1 MGHEGKTRHTGQAQ
15 RLILFRTAL
24 LGLLL
29 TLLGTVAP
37 AEDFDLSRHNADGGG
52 GGFAAGDDFKLSGT
66 IGQLDRGEMVGGDFR
81 LTGGFWVETPP
92 GDCNF
97 DGCTDIIEFANFD
110 SCLAGP
116 GTELE
121 AGCRC
126 FDVDND
132 DDIDLQDFARFQASF
147 NKHE

>member
-1 MGHEGKTRHTGQAQ
+1 MGHEGKTRHMGQAQ
-15 RLILFRTAL
+15 RLILSRAAL
-24 LGLLL
+24 FGLLL
-29 TLLGTVAP
+29 TMLGTVAP
-37 AEDFDLSRHNADGGG
+37 AEDFDLARHNVDGG
-52 GGFAAGDDFKLSGT
+52 GGFAAGDDFELSGT
-66 IGQLDRGEMVGGDFR
+66 IGQLDAGEMVGGDFR
-81 LTGGFWVETPP
+81 LTGGFWFETPR

-97 DGCTDIIEFANFD
+97 DGCTDLIEFVSFA

-121 AGCRC
+121 AGCHC

-132 DDIDLQDFARFQASF
+132 GDSDLRDFARFQVSF